1 MGARY
6 PTGTHM
12 TERLTDGAIANI
24 EPAAKDIFRFDRL
37 LSGYGV
43 RVTPAGARI
52 LFVQARFAGR
62 KIRHAVGRWPDVKV
76 AVGRELA
83 VIALSDIRRGCDPKF
98 ERKARQ
104 RAAAAGGIVVAEF
117 AETWLREHVRGRVK
131 ASTYA
136 DYESRL
142 RLHILPRLGHLP
154 VANLTWNDANKLHV
168 AMAATPRTANYAL
181 DILRNL
187 LACAVKVGLRSD
199 NPVTGIE
206 KYQERKHERFLS
218 REEFPRAIGAIDS
231 AERDGL
237 VTTHVAAGLKLLAY
251 TGARRS
257 EIANARWSDIDFE
270 RRFIRLSDSKGNV
283 PRTIHLNESALAILR
298 TLPRV
303 GPYIVAG
310 GRSGPYK
317 GLSTEWSEVRARCG
331 LNDVRLH
338 DLRHSYASSALAAGV
353 PLATVGK
360 LLGHRRARTTER
372 YGHLSQDHVAAANDV
387 VGAALKAAIEAKPP
401 LADKVVKLHPR
412 RRAAK

>member
-1 MGARY
+1 
-6 PTGTHM
+6 M
-12 TERLTDGAIANI
+12 TERLTDAIIAAT
-24 EPAAKDIFRFDRL
+24 EPASKDVFRFDRL

-52 LFVQARFAGR
+52 LFAQARFAGR
-62 KIRHAVGRWPDVKV
+62 KIRHTVGHWPDVKV
-76 AVGRELA
+76 AIGRELA
-83 VIALSDIRRGCDPKF
+83 TTALADIKAGRDPKF

-104 RAAAAGGIVVAEF
+104 RSTAAGGVTVAEF

-154 VANLTWNDANKLHV
+154 VAGLTWEDANKLHV
-168 AMAATPRTANYAL
+168 AMATTPRTANYAI

-187 LACAVKVGLRSD
+187 ISAAIKDKLRSD
-199 NPVTGIE
+199 NPVTEIGKYRE
-206 KYQERKHERFLS
+206 KAHERFLS
-218 REEFPRAIGAIDS
+218 GVEFARAIEAIDK
-231 AERDGL
+231 AAREGI
-237 VTTHVAAGLKLLAY
+237 VTTHVAAGLKLLAL

-270 RRFIRLSDSKGNV
+270 RRFIRLLDSKNNSA
-283 PRTIHLNESALAILR
+283 RTIHLNESALTILK

-310 GRSGPYK
+310 GRSGSYK
-317 GLSTEWSEVRARCG
+317 GLSTEWATVRARCG

-360 LLGHRRARTTER
+360 ILGHKRARTTER

-387 VGAALKAAIEAKPP
+387 VGAALAAAIEKPP
-401 LADKVVKLHPR
+401 SDSVVKLR
-412 RRAAK
+412 RRGRRR